1 MASSLLK
8 ASSSK
13 FPLRVAQSSVRYAKA
28 GGREA
33 NADPLKES
41 IRRALYPP
49 NIRSKPTPTGTW
61 RPDVGRA
68 LQIAIPSKQ
77 AHETIE
83 RAWAL
88 HKRHLRQKRNAEMQR
103 KYEHMKRAMDELEKI
118 DPHLFQ
124 QANKHVDPRVRTQEE
139 MEALRSAKGRDK
151 MALEARPPGLFP
163 RELRVPSDT
172 PSRDGWNYE
181 FVPNVMK
188 RRSCAYLS
196 SVTVCCDV

>member
-1 MASSLLK
+1 MASTLLK

-13 FPLRVAQSSVRYAKA
+13 FPLRVSQTSVRYAKA
-28 GGREA
+28 SGREA
-33 NADPLKES
+33 NADPIKET

-68 LQIAIPSKQ
+68 LQIAIPSVQ

-83 RAWAL
+83 RAWKL
-88 HKRHLRQKRNAEMQR
+88 HQRHLRKRREAELQR
-103 KYEHMKRAMDELEKI
+103 KYEHMRRAMDELEKI

-124 QANKHVDPRVRTQEE
+124 QANKFVDPRVRTPEE
-139 MEALRSAKGRDK
+139 MEALRNAKGRDK

-172 PSRDGWNYE
+172 PPREGWNYE

-188 RRSCAYLS
+188 RRSCAFLS
-196 SVTVCCDV
+196 SYPLS